1 MSSDG
6 DYLYLF
12 AEEELG
18 GVVQLHWTML
28 GGAGI
33 GSLHVHAR
41 NRYHDHFAE
50 WSDEYPCERELQPE
64 NDERINCF
72 TVPIRVR
79 ENGDRLSVRFGTEAD
94 GAEATELDESA
105 QIGPA
110 VVGRATMA
118 GELLTMT
125 VLGSGLGTAKLTLHR
140 GSAQDWTRMVDDY
153 RTAVH
158 AAATHRARG
167 AC

>member
-12 AEEELG
+12 AEAELG

-33 GSLHVHAR
+33 GELHVHAR

-50 WSDEYPCERELQPE
+50 WSDEYPCEREARPE

-79 ENGDRLSVRFGTEAD
+79 ENGDRLSVRFGTEA
-94 GAEATELDESA
+94 TELDESA
-105 QIGPA
+105 EARPA
-110 VVGRATMA
+110 VLGRATMD

-125 VLGSGLGTAKLTLHR
+125 VLGSGVGTAKLTLHR
-140 GSAQDWTRMVDDY
+140 GSVQDWTRMVDDY
-153 RTAVH
+153 RAAVNAVH
-158 AAATHRARG
+158 EAARG